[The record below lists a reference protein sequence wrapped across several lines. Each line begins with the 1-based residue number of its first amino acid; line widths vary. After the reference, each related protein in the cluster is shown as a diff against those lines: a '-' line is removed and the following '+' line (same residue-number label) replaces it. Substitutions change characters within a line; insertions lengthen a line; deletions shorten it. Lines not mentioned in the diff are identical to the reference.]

1 MNIADCIVNISSCFR
16 KKSSSIKLNIRNL
29 DKNSFFGENR
39 HWNFDFGAGRENITV
54 LAERS
59 AAGIASDPLIIFKG
73 KSMQSSWIGDQALPN
88 TYYGKSENGMFLH
101 ILTFEKIV
109 FFKQT
114 QIQHEKIRSSK
125 SIYSFF
131 CLIKINN

>member
-1 MNIADCIVNISSCFR
+1 MTYSSCLHDQQDLCWGNTSR
-16 KKSSSIKLNIRNL
+16 DTSEESQESQ
-29 DKNSFFGENR
+29 
-39 HWNFDFGAGRENITV
+39 ENITV
-54 LAERS
+54 LAVCS
-59 AAGIASDPLIIFKG
+59 AAGIALDPLIIFKG

-101 ILTFEKIV
+101 RLTFEKIV

-131 CLIKINN
+131 YCLIKINI